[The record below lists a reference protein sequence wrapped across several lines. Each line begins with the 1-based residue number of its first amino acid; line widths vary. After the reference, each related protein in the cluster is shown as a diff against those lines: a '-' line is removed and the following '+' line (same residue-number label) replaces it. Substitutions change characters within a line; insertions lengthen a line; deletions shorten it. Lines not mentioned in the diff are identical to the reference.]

1 MWISGA
7 SRQSSSRACSANS
20 GSSDSVPHP
29 FSPAVSHGWRWRI
42 LVPLSRRERTEAVL
56 PMVADAAWSA
66 GSTLRLFHVAPSP
79 QMRTG
84 PDGRVI
90 AYVDQE
96 TDRREAESQEYLRE
110 VEARLDGVA
119 VELRVQFGDPAHE
132 IALEAEAFGADLIAM
147 VTPKPRWLGPRLL
160 GKVARRVLRRATAP
174 VMLLRA

>member
-7 SRQSSSRACSANS
+7 SRPSSSRACSPSS
-20 GSSDSVPHP
+20 GSSDSVSHP
-29 FSPAVSHGWRWRI
+29 FSPAVSHGWRWLIAKRI

-66 GSTLRLFHVAPSP
+66 GSTPRLFHVAPYP

-96 TDRREAESQEYLRE
+96 TDRRGAGAREDFRGGVGRAPGGGRGARGAICGSGAEDTL
-110 VEARLDGVA
+110 
-119 VELRVQFGDPAHE
+119 
-132 IALEAEAFGADLIAM
+132 
-147 VTPKPRWLGPRLL
+147 
-160 GKVARRVLRRATAP
+160 
-174 VMLLRA
+174 

>member
-7 SRQSSSRACSANS
+7 SRPSSSRACSPSS
-20 GSSDSVPHP
+20 GSSDSVSHP
-29 FSPAVSHGWRWRI
+29 FSPAVSHGWRWLIAKRI

-66 GSTLRLFHVAPSP
+66 GSTLRLFHVAPYP

-96 TDRREAESQEYLRE
+96 TDRREAEAQEDLPE
-110 VEARLDGVA
+110 GEARAPG
-119 VELRVQFGDPAHE
+119 G
-132 IALEAEAFGADLIAM
+132 
-147 VTPKPRWLGPRLL
+147 GPRA
-160 GKVARRVLRRATAP
+160 GGAICGPPPHNRPRGPGPPPPPSPGGAPETPRGRAP
-174 VMLLRA
+174 PLP

>member
-7 SRQSSSRACSANS
+7 SRPSSSRACSPGS
-20 GSSDSVPHP
+20 GSSDSVSLPY
-29 FSPAVSHGWRWRI
+29 SPAVSHGRRCLKAKRV

-66 GSTLRLFHVAPSP
+66 GSTPRLFHVAPYP

-96 TDRREAESQEYLRE
+96 TDRREAESQEDLRE
-110 VEARLDGVA
+110 GEAPPRPAGRA
-119 VELRVQFGDPAHE
+119 PAGDICGTARQSAPP
-132 IALEAEAFGADLIAM
+132 GA
-147 VTPKPRWLGPRLL
+147 G
-160 GKVARRVLRRATAP
+160 
-174 VMLLRA
+174 LRAPPA

>member
-7 SRQSSSRACSANS
+7 SRPSSSRACSPSS
-20 GSSDSVPHP
+20 GSSDSVSHP
-29 FSPAVSHGWRWRI
+29 FSPAVSHGWRWLIAKRI

-66 GSTLRLFHVAPSP
+66 GSTLRLFHVAPYP

-96 TDRREAESQEYLRE
+96 TDRREPEPQEYLRE
-110 VEARLDGVA
+110 VEARLARVA
-119 VELRVQFGDPAHE
+119 VEVRVQFRDPAPAV
-132 IALEAEAFGADLIAM
+132 ALAAEASRAGLI
-147 VTPKPRWLGPRLL
+147 
-160 GKVARRVLRRATAP
+160 
-174 VMLLRA
+174 

>member
-7 SRQSSSRACSANS
+7 SRPSSSRACSPSS
-20 GSSDSVPHP
+20 GSSDSVSHP
-29 FSPAVSHGWRWRI
+29 FSPAVSHGWRWLIAKRI

-66 GSTLRLFHVAPSP
+66 GSTPRLFHVAPYP

-96 TDRREAESQEYLRE
+96 TDRR
-110 VEARLDGVA
+110 GGGWP
-119 VELRVQFGDPAHE
+119 GDFPRGGGPDRPA
-132 IALEAEAFGADLIAM
+132 G
-147 VTPKPRWLGPRLL
+147 G
-160 GKVARRVLRRATAP
+160 RAGGGG
-174 VMLLRA
+174 MRSR

>member
-1 MWISGA
+1 
-7 SRQSSSRACSANS
+7 
-20 GSSDSVPHP
+20 
-29 FSPAVSHGWRWRI
+29 
-42 LVPLSRRERTEAVL
+42 
-56 PMVADAAWSA
+56 MVADAAWSA
-66 GSTLRLFHVAPSP
+66 GSTLRLFHVAPYP

-132 IALEAEAFGADLIAM
+132 IVLEAEAFGADLIALTDAKHGRLQSALAPSLAER
-147 VTPKPRWLGPRLL
+147 VAAKTPVPAL
-160 GKVARRVLRRATAP
+160 VLQA
-174 VMLLRA
+174 

>member
-7 SRQSSSRACSANS
+7 SRPSSSRACSPSS

-29 FSPAVSHGWRWRI
+29 FSPAVPHGWRWLIAKRI

-66 GSTLRLFHVAPSP
+66 GATLRLFHVTPYP

-96 TDRREAESQEYLRE
+96 TDRREAEAQEDLRE
-110 VEARLDGVA
+110 GEARAPGP
-119 VELRVQFGDPAHE
+119 GPPARGG
-132 IALEAEAFGADLIAM
+132 IS
-147 VTPKPRWLGPRLL
+147 GPR
-160 GKVARRVLRRATAP
+160 RRRSRRGPGPAAP
-174 VMLLRA
+174 PR

>member
-7 SRQSSSRACSANS
+7 SRPSSSRACSPSS
-20 GSSDSVPHP
+20 GSSDSVSHP
-29 FSPAVSHGWRWRI
+29 FSPAVSHGWRWLIAKRI

-66 GSTLRLFHVAPSP
+66 GSTLRLFHVAPYP

-96 TDRREAESQEYLRE
+96 TDRREAGAPEDLPEG
-110 VEARLDGVA
+110 EARG
-119 VELRVQFGDPAHE
+119 R
-132 IALEAEAFGADLIAM
+132 
-147 VTPKPRWLGPRLL
+147 
-160 GKVARRVLRRATAP
+160 RRARP
-174 VMLLRA
+174 GRG

>member
-7 SRQSSSRACSANS
+7 SRPSSSRACSPRW
-20 GSSDSVPHP
+20 GSSDSVSHP
-29 FSPAVSHGWRWRI
+29 CSPAVSHGWRWLIAKRI

-66 GSTLRLFHVAPSP
+66 GSTLRLFHVAPYP

-110 VEARLDGVA
+110 VEARG
-119 VELRVQFGDPAHE
+119 
-132 IALEAEAFGADLIAM
+132 
-147 VTPKPRWLGPRLL
+147 
-160 GKVARRVLRRATAP
+160 RRAGGGARGAIGGAAP
-174 VMLLRA
+174 WIAPPARATRAPPRA

>member
-7 SRQSSSRACSANS
+7 SRPSSSRACSPSS
-20 GSSDSVPHP
+20 GSSDSVSHP
-29 FSPAVSHGWRWRI
+29 FSPAVSHGWRWLIAKRI

-66 GSTLRLFHVAPSP
+66 GSTPRLFHVAPYP

-96 TDRREAESQEYLRE
+96 TDRREAASQEDLRE
-110 VEARLDGVA
+110 GEAPG
-119 VELRVQFGDPAHE
+119 
-132 IALEAEAFGADLIAM
+132 
-147 VTPKPRWLGPRLL
+147 
-160 GKVARRVLRRATAP
+160 RRAGGGLRGRNRGPAP
-174 VMLLRA
+174 EKARAGAGLSAAPFPTW

>member
-7 SRQSSSRACSANS
+7 SRPSSSRACSPSS
-20 GSSDSVPHP
+20 GSSDSVSHP
-29 FSPAVSHGWRWRI
+29 FSPAVSHGWRWLIAKRI

-66 GSTLRLFHVAPSP
+66 GSTLRLFQVAPYP

-110 VEARLDGVA
+110 GEARARRGGRRA
-119 VELRVQFGDPAHE
+119 PGGIRGAPAGERVPGP
-132 IALEAEAFGADLIAM
+132 
-147 VTPKPRWLGPRLL
+147 GPR
-160 GKVARRVLRRATAP
+160 GAPLRRGVPQTPRARAP
-174 VMLLRA
+174 RL

>member
-7 SRQSSSRACSANS
+7 SRPSSSRACSPSS
-20 GSSDSVPHP
+20 GSSDSVSHP
-29 FSPAVSHGWRWRI
+29 FSPAVSHGWRWLIAKRI

-66 GSTLRLFHVAPSP
+66 GSTPRLFHVAPYP

-96 TDRREAESQEYLRE
+96 TDRREAESQEDLRA
-110 VEARLDGVA
+110 VEARGHRAGGRVGGGICGSPRGSAPPAPGLGARPVA
-119 VELRVQFGDPAHE
+119 
-132 IALEAEAFGADLIAM
+132 IGA
-147 VTPKPRWLGPRLL
+147 PEP
-160 GKVARRVLRRATAP
+160 RRARP
-174 VMLLRA
+174 PRPRQGRAAAA

>member
-7 SRQSSSRACSANS
+7 SRPSSSRACSANS

-29 FSPAVSHGWRWRI
+29 FSPAVSHEWRWLIAKRI

-66 GSTLRLFHVAPSP
+66 GSTLRLFHVAPYP

-110 VEARLDGVA
+110 VEARLHGVA
-119 VELRVQFGDPAHE
+119 VGLRVQFGDPA
-132 IALEAEAFGADLIAM
+132 AETRAEGGAF
-147 VTPKPRWLGPRLL
+147 
-160 GKVARRVLRRATAP
+160 
-174 VMLLRA
+174 

>member
-7 SRQSSSRACSANS
+7 SRPSSSRACSPSS
-20 GSSDSVPHP
+20 GSSDSVSHP
-29 FSPAVSHGWRWRI
+29 FSPAVSHGWRWLIAKRI

-96 TDRREAESQEYLRE
+96 TDRLEAESQEYLRE
-110 VEARLDGVA
+110 VEARLHRVA
-119 VELRVQFGDPAHE
+119 RQLRVPIGRAAPGIPPE
-132 IALEAEAFGADLIAM
+132 
-147 VTPKPRWLGPRLL
+147 GP
-160 GKVARRVLRRATAP
+160 G
-174 VMLLRA
+174 LRAQPLADVAPDPPSP

>member
-7 SRQSSSRACSANS
+7 SRPSSSRACSPSS
-20 GSSDSVPHP
+20 GSSDSVSHP
-29 FSPAVSHGWRWRI
+29 FSPAVSHGWRWLIAKRI

-56 PMVADAAWSA
+56 PMVADAAWST
-66 GSTLRLFHVAPSP
+66 GSTLGLFHVAPYP

-110 VEARLDGVA
+110 GEARREGGGA
-119 VELRVQFGDPAHE
+119 GARGAFRGPGPENAPQGPGLRAGPVPVGD
-132 IALEAEAFGADLIAM
+132 AEARG
-147 VTPKPRWLGPRLL
+147 VR
-160 GKVARRVLRRATAP
+160 ARRPRSRR
-174 VMLLRA
+174 R

>member
-7 SRQSSSRACSANS
+7 SRPSSSRACSPSS
-20 GSSDSVPHP
+20 GSSDSVSHP
-29 FSPAVSHGWRWRI
+29 FSPAVSHGWRWLIAKRI

-66 GSTLRLFHVAPSP
+66 GSTPRLFHVAPYP

-96 TDRREAESQEYLRE
+96 TDRREAESHEYLRE
-110 VEARLDGVA
+110 VEARARGAGAGVRGRISGPP
-119 VELRVQFGDPAHE
+119 EQDPPRGQRPRAPPVPAGE
-132 IALEAEAFGADLIAM
+132 PK
-147 VTPKPRWLGPRLL
+147 TPG
-160 GKVARRVLRRATAP
+160 GG
-174 VMLLRA
+174 

>member
-1 MWISGA
+1 MA
-7 SRQSSSRACSANS
+7 K
-20 GSSDSVPHP
+20 
-29 FSPAVSHGWRWRI
+29 RI
-42 LVPLSRRERTEAVL
+42 LVPLSGRERAEAVL
-56 PMVADAAWSA
+56 PLVAHAARNA
-66 GSTLRLFHVAPSP
+66 GSTLRPFYVAPYP

-84 PDGRVI
+84 PDSRVI

-96 TDRREAESQEYLRE
+96 TDRLEAESQEYLRE
-110 VEARLDGVA
+110 VEGRLDGVA
-119 VELRVQFGDPAHE
+119 VELRVRFGDPAHE

>member
-7 SRQSSSRACSANS
+7 SRPSSSRACSPSS
-20 GSSDSVPHP
+20 GSSDSVSHP
-29 FSPAVSHGWRWRI
+29 FSPAVSHGWRWLMAKRI

-66 GSTLRLFHVAPSP
+66 GSTLRLFHVAPYP

-96 TDRREAESQEYLRE
+96 TDRREAESHEYLRE
-110 VEARLDGVA
+110 VEARAPRGGA
-119 VELRVQFGDPAHE
+119 APRGGIGGPA
-132 IALEAEAFGADLIAM
+132 
-147 VTPKPRWLGPRLL
+147 PRSAPPGP
-160 GKVARRVLRRATAP
+160 GLRRPPLP
-174 VMLLRA
+174 VGAAQ

>member
-7 SRQSSSRACSANS
+7 SRPSSSRACSPSS
-20 GSSDSVPHP
+20 GSSDSVSHP
-29 FSPAVSHGWRWRI
+29 FSPAVSHGWRWLIAKRI

-66 GSTLRLFHVAPSP
+66 GSTPRLFHVAPYP

-96 TDRREAESQEYLRE
+96 TDRREAEAQEDLRE
-110 VEARLDGVA
+110 VEAPADGGA
-119 VELRVQFGDPAHE
+119 PGRPGEIGGPAPE
-132 IALEAEAFGADLIAM
+132 DAPQAEALCAAPIPTGG
-147 VTPKPRWLGPRLL
+147 PK
-160 GKVARRVLRRATAP
+160 AP
-174 VMLLRA
+174 VRPGPPLP